1 MILGVNLG
9 FIAAKVLRALLTVWL
24 VLTFVFVVLRLS
36 GDPAT
41 QLLPDDVDQATV
53 DYYSKEWGL
62 DRPLWEQYAS
72 YFEAA
77 AEGSF
82 GISFADR
89 RPALEV
95 IAERIPATLQ
105 LGLLSFAFAIVVGI
119 PLGVV
124 AALRHNTVFDRLA
137 MSFAVLGYAM
147 PYFFMGVLLIL
158 LFSLQLRWLPSS
170 GSSTWWHLIMPVLTL
185 GTTPAA
191 MFARFT
197 RSSVL
202 EVLNKPFIR
211 TARAKGALPWRE
223 IVFHALPNAAIPV
236 VTVLGLRFGELIGGA
251 VVTETVFA
259 WPGMGRLLVGA
270 VANRDLA
277 VVQGIVVLIA
287 ISMVTVN
294 LVIDLAYGW
303 LDPRIRSARAEG
315 AT

>member
-1 MILGVNLG
+1 MNFG
-9 FIAAKVLRALLTVWL
+9 FVLMKTLRAVVTVWL
-24 VLTFVFVVLRLS
+24 VLTFVFIVLRLS
-36 GDPAT
+36 GDPASR
-41 QLLPDDVDQATV
+41 LLPDDIDPQTV
-53 DYYSKEWGL
+53 AYYRAEWGR
-62 DRPLWEQYAS
+62 DRPLWEQYAA
-72 YFEAA
+72 YFTSA

-82 GISFADR
+82 GISFRDR

-95 IAERIPATLQ
+95 ILERVPATLE

-124 AALRHNTVFDRLA
+124 AALKRNTVFDRLA

-202 EVLNKPFIR
+202 EVMNKPFIR

-236 VTVLGLRFGELIGGA
+236 VTVMGLRLGELIGGA

-294 LVIDLAYGW
+294 LLLDLAYGW
-303 LDPRIRSARAEG
+303 LDPRIRTARQEGRAEG
-315 AT
+315 RA

>member
-1 MILGVNLG
+1 MNLA
-9 FIAAKVLRALLTVWL
+9 FVSVKTFRALLTVWL

-36 GDPAT
+36 GDPAL
-41 QLLPDDVDQATV
+41 QLLPDDVDPETV
-53 DYYSKEWGL
+53 EAYRRDWGL
-62 DRPLWEQYAS
+62 DRPIWEQYLR

-77 AEGSF
+77 FEGNF
-82 GISFADR
+82 GLSFADR

-95 IAERIPATLQ
+95 IAERVPATLL
-105 LGLLSFAFAIVVGI
+105 LGLLSFAFAIVIGI
-119 PLGVV
+119 PLGVL
-124 AALRHNTVFDRLA
+124 AALKRDTFIDRFA
-137 MSFAVLGYAM
+137 MAFAVLGYAM
-147 PYFFMGVLLIL
+147 PYFFMGILLIL

-170 GSSTWWHLIMPVLTL
+170 GSETWWHLVMPVVTL

-191 MFARFT
+191 MTARFT

-223 IVFHALPNAAIPV
+223 IVMHALPNAAIPV
-236 VTVLGLRFGELIGGA
+236 VTILGLRFGELISGA

-287 ISMVTVN
+287 LSMVTVN
-294 LVIDLAYGW
+294 LLIDLAYGW
-303 LDPRIRSARAEG
+303 LDPRIRTARAEG
-315 AT
+315 TAGP

>member
-1 MILGVNLG
+1 MNPRFILV
-9 FIAAKVLRALLTVWL
+9 KVLRAMLTVWL
-24 VLTFVFVVLRLS
+24 VLTFVFIVLRLS
-36 GDPAT
+36 GDPASL
-41 QLLPDDVDQATV
+41 LLPDDIDPQTIEI
-53 DYYSKEWGL
+53 YQQRWGL
-62 DRPLWEQYAS
+62 DRPLWEQYVS
-72 YFEAA
+72 YFDSAS
-77 AEGSF
+77 EGDFGVSF
-82 GISFADR
+82 HDR
-89 RPALEV
+89 RPALQV
-95 IAERIPATLQ
+95 ILERVPATLE
-105 LGLLSFAFAIVVGI
+105 LGLLSFAFALFFGI

-124 AALRHNTVFDRLA
+124 AALKRNTVFDRLA
-137 MSFAVLGYAM
+137 MSFAVFGYAM

-170 GSSTWWHLIMPVLTL
+170 GSATWWHLVMPVLTL
-185 GTTPAA
+185 GTNPAA

-236 VTVLGLRFGELIGGA
+236 VTVLGLRLGEVIGGA

-270 VANRDLA
+270 VATRDLA

-287 ISMVTVN
+287 IAMVTVN

-303 LDPRIRSARAEG
+303 LDPRIRTARSEA
-315 AT
+315 AA

>member
-1 MILGVNLG
+1 MNLRYV
-9 FIAAKVLRALLTVWL
+9 AVKALRALVTVWL

-41 QLLPDDVDQATV
+41 MLLPDDIDPQTIEL
-53 DYYSKEWGL
+53 YQQRWGL
-62 DRPLWEQYAS
+62 DRPLWEQYVS
-72 YFEAA
+72 YFESA

-82 GISFADR
+82 GISFRDR

-95 IAERIPATLQ
+95 ILERLPATLE
-105 LGLLSFAFAIVVGI
+105 LGLFSFAFAIVFGI

-124 AALRHNTVFDRLA
+124 AALKRNTLFDRLA
-137 MSFAVLGYAM
+137 MGFAVLGYAM

-236 VTVLGLRFGELIGGA
+236 VTVMGLRLGEMIGGA

-294 LVIDLAYGW
+294 LLIDLAYGW
-303 LDPRIRSARAEG
+303 LDPRIRTARSEALG
-315 AT
+315 GSRA

>member
-1 MILGVNLG
+1 MNLA
-9 FIAAKVLRALLTVWL
+9 FVSVKTFRAALTVWL

-36 GDPAT
+36 GDPAL
-41 QLLPDDVDQATV
+41 QLLPDDVDPETV
-53 DYYSKEWGL
+53 EAYRRDWGL
-62 DRPLWEQYAS
+62 DRPIWEQYLR
-72 YFEAA
+72 YFESAF
-77 AEGSF
+77 EGNF
-82 GISFADR
+82 GLSFADR

-95 IAERIPATLQ
+95 IAERVPATLL
-105 LGLLSFAFAIVVGI
+105 LGLLSFAFAIVIGI
-119 PLGVV
+119 PLGVL
-124 AALRHNTVFDRLA
+124 AALKRDTFIDRFA
-137 MSFAVLGYAM
+137 MAFAVLGYAM
-147 PYFFMGVLLIL
+147 PYFFMGLLLIL

-170 GSSTWWHLIMPVLTL
+170 GSETWWHLVMPVVTL

-191 MFARFT
+191 MTARFT

-223 IVFHALPNAAIPV
+223 IVMHALPNAAIPV
-236 VTVLGLRFGELIGGA
+236 VTILGLRFGEMISGA

-287 ISMVTVN
+287 LSMVTVN
-294 LVIDLAYGW
+294 LLIDLAYGW
-303 LDPRIRSARAEG
+303 LDPRIRTARAEG
-315 AT
+315 AAGP